1 MAQSNQENLPET
13 SVRVAVRIRP
23 QISREI
29 IDMCQVCTSV
39 TPNEPQVWLGK
50 DKAFT
55 YDYVFDTDS
64 GQTQVYETC
73 IQNLVE
79 GCFLGYNATVL
90 AYGQTGSGKTY
101 TMGTGFEANSLQE
114 LTDDGSQG
122 IVPRAVHHLF
132 QGIEKR
138 KLEAREENRLPPEF
152 KITAQFLELYNE
164 DIIDLLDE
172 THNNNNTR
180 HIKIHQ
186 ENGSI
191 QMAGVTSRNVA
202 SVAEAFDCLKAGA
215 LSRTT
220 ASTQMNTQSSRS
232 HAIFTLFIHQTIV
245 ACETQ
250 EVETLSAK
258 FHFVDLAGSE
268 RLKRT
273 GATGE
278 RAKEGISINTG
289 LLCLGNVI
297 SALGDKSKKASHVP
311 YRDSKLTRLLQ
322 DSLGGNS
329 QTLMIACI
337 SPSDRDFM
345 ETLSTL
351 RYANRAKNIKNKVFV
366 NHDTSSHTI
375 ATLRKEIQELKLEL
389 SELKQGKRMIGD
401 DGTEYIN
408 DMYHENAMLISEVQS
423 LKTRN
428 KVLQEANERLIA
440 RNAEVIADSASP
452 EVKDIIQKY
461 LTEIEELR
469 LKLLEMEETCS
480 NLRKQNVARSSIV
493 PTFNDSEISSDKVI
507 EEAKREVK
515 KLKAYTKLINNGM
528 PVDSDSNAHSTH
540 DSCDSNETDGDG
552 DEDEDVLDSSE
563 EVSEDNTIERAKLE
577 LVQLNDDIST
587 KELLI
592 AELEKSQ
599 RKMQSLK
606 HHYESK
612 LIQLQNQIAEIEKER
627 DQVMIKLTQGGN
639 KTDEKTK
646 KVRDDYDKRIKALLG
661 DLKKLQDAKKEHAI
675 AMKNQAKYEQQV
687 RKLRNEVCDMKKQK
701 VNVMSKMKEE
711 ASRHRVSELQSTKK
725 IAQLTKQERLK
736 DVKIKNLEV
745 ENNRIKQSL
754 KRRDAEVKALKAK
767 SKGTTSRL
775 ITLRQSPKFAKNK
788 WGRIEHDIHQVIA
801 TRQAIWNYDQQMGR
815 DIAKRQELSEHLEDA
830 MLRLK
835 NARRLNDQE
844 LVHEL
849 NEDIESISSN
859 IQYLDQNIRD
869 CQSTI
874 LQLEDDLHT
883 DGDIPNLDQVI
894 TSSDSVEM
902 KYLFQK
908 VLSMLIN
915 QTQQVNMLSEELRQW
930 EFKYRQV
937 SDTSRI
943 REELLDHVLNS
954 SSKLERDLCGGSS
967 ETFIVTSGKA
977 TANKERTPSPIL
989 MPPPSAIPTLNSKQ
1003 KQNLVD
1009 PPSDSYFPSRPSTC
1023 EKARRLTRTPQE
1035 LLFDTNSN
1043 YD

>member
-1 MAQSNQENLPET
+1 MSIDNHQDQENLPES

-23 QISREI
+23 QTSKEI
-29 IDMCQVCTSV
+29 IANCEICTIV
-39 TPNEPQVWLGK
+39 TPNEPQVCLGK
-50 DKAFT
+50 DAFT
-55 YDYVFDTDS
+55 FDYVFDSDS
-64 GQTQVYETC
+64 KQVQIYETC
-73 IQNLVE
+73 VKNLVE
-79 GCFLGYNATVL
+79 GCFNGYNATVL

-101 TMGTGFEANSLQE
+101 TMGTGFDPTASQE
-114 LTDDGSQG
+114 PCDDGSQG

-132 QGIEKR
+132 DGIEKR
-138 KLEAREENRLPPEF
+138 KQEAREGNQSPLEF
-152 KITAQFLELYNE
+152 KVTAQFLELYND
-164 DIIDLLDE
+164 DIIDLLNE
-172 THNNNNTR
+172 SQINNNTKQ
-180 HIKIHQ
+180 IKIHQ
-186 ENGSI
+186 ENDTI
-191 QMAGVTSRNVA
+191 QLAGVTSRPVT
-202 SVAEAFDCLKAGA
+202 SVSEAFDCLRAGA
-215 LSRTT
+215 LVRTT
-220 ASTQMNTQSSRS
+220 ASTQMNTSSSRS
-232 HAIFTLFIHQTIV
+232 HAIFTLSIHQTRV
-245 ACETQ
+245 ASEAQ
-250 EVETLSAK
+250 DVETLTAK

-273 GATGE
+273 GATGD
-278 RAKEGISINTG
+278 RAKEGISINSG
-289 LLCLGNVI
+289 LMYLGNVI
-297 SALGDKSKKASHVP
+297 SALGDKSKKASYIP

-337 SPSDRDFM
+337 SPSGPDYG

-351 RYANRAKNIKNKVFV
+351 RYANRAKNIKNKVVV
-366 NHDTSSHTI
+366 NHDTSRHTI
-375 ATLRKEIQELKLEL
+375 ALLRKENQELKLEL
-389 SELKQGKRMIGD
+389 SELKQGKRMIGN

-408 DMYHENAMLISEVQS
+408 DMYHENAMLSSEIQS
-423 LKTRN
+423 LKTRI
-428 KVLQEANERLIA
+428 KILQEANERLIA
-440 RNAEVIADSASP
+440 RNAEFIADSASP
-452 EVKDIIQKY
+452 EVKDIVQRY

-480 NLRKQNVARSSIV
+480 NLRRNNVNRTSTI
-493 PTFNDSEISSDKVI
+493 PLNESEISSDKVI

-528 PVDSDSNAHSTH
+528 PVDSDSNAQSIH
-540 DSCDSNETDGDG
+540 DSCDSNETDGD
-552 DEDEDVLDSSE
+552 EDVLDSSE
-563 EVSEDNTIERAKLE
+563 DASEDNNIEKAKLE

-627 DQVMIKLTQGGN
+627 DQVMIRLTQGGN

-646 KVRDDYDKRIKALLG
+646 KVRDDYDKRIKTLLG

-675 AMKNQAKYEQQV
+675 AMRNQAKYEQQV
-687 RKLRNEVCDMKKQK
+687 RKLRNEVSDMKKQK
-701 VNVMSKMKEE
+701 VNVMNKMKEE
-711 ASRHRVSELQSTKK
+711 ASRHRVTELQSNKK

-745 ENNRIKQSL
+745 ENSRIKQTL
-754 KRRDAEVKALKAK
+754 KRKDAEVKALKIR
-767 SKGTTSRL
+767 SKGPASRL
-775 ITLRQSPKFAKNK
+775 LRQSPKFAKNK
-788 WGRIEHDIHQVIA
+788 WGKIEHEINQLIA
-801 TRQAIWNYDQQMGR
+801 TRQAIWNYEQQMDR
-815 DIAKRQELSEHLEDA
+815 DIAQRTELSEHLNDIT
-830 MLRLK
+830 LRLRE
-835 NARRLNDQE
+835 ARRRNEQD

-849 NEDIESISSN
+849 SEDVETISSN
-859 IQYLDQNIRD
+859 IQYLDQNIGD

-874 LQLEDDLHT
+874 LQLEDDLHNN
-883 DGDIPNLDQVI
+883 GDIPNLDIVI
-894 TSSDSVEM
+894 SNSDHIEM

-908 VLSMLIN
+908 IMSMLIN

-930 EFKYRQV
+930 EYKYRQV

-943 REELLDHVLNS
+943 REELLDHVLNTS
-954 SSKLERDLCGGSS
+954 SSKLERDLCGGST
-967 ETFIVTSGKA
+967 ETFIVTSEKSA
-977 TANKERTPSPIL
+977 PTKEQSRIPSPIM
-989 MPPPSAIPTLNSKQ
+989 MPPPSAIPAPHTKQ
-1003 KQNLVD
+1003 KQNLVEL
-1009 PPSDSYFPSRPSTC
+1009 PSDNYFPQRLSTC

>member
-1 MAQSNQENLPET
+1 
-13 SVRVAVRIRP
+13 
-23 QISREI
+23 
-29 IDMCQVCTSV
+29 MCQICT
-39 TPNEPQVWLGK
+39 TIAPGEPQVWLGK

-64 GQTQVYETC
+64 KQTEVYDTC
-73 IQNLVE
+73 VRNLVE
-79 GCFLGYNATVL
+79 GCFSGYNATVL

-101 TMGTGFEANSLQE
+101 TMGTGFEPNAIQESSSDSSL
-114 LTDDGSQG
+114 G
-122 IVPRAVHHLF
+122 IVPRAVHHIF
-132 QGIEKR
+132 SKIESLR
-138 KLEAREENRLPPEF
+138 REASEKNQLPPEF
-152 KITAQFLELYNE
+152 KISAQFLELYNE
-164 DIIDLLDE
+164 EIIDLLDE
-172 THNNNNTR
+172 SQNHSKQ
-180 HIKIHQ
+180 IKIHQ

-191 QMAGVTSRNVA
+191 QMAGVTSQPVG
-202 SVAEAFDCLKAGA
+202 SVVEAFDCLRVGA

-232 HAIFTLFIHQTIV
+232 HAIFTLAIHQTRV
-245 ACETQ
+245 ACDAQ
-250 EVETLSAK
+250 DVEILSAK

-297 SALGDKSKKASHVP
+297 SALADKSKKASHIP

-351 RYANRAKNIKNKVFV
+351 RYANRAKNIKNKVIV

-375 ATLRKEIQELKLEL
+375 ALLRKEIQELKLEL
-389 SELKQGKRMIGD
+389 SELKQGKRVVGD
-401 DGTEYIN
+401 DGNEYIN
-408 DMYHENAMLISEVQS
+408 DMYHENAMLLSELQN

-428 KVLQEANERLIA
+428 KALQEANERLIA

-452 EVKDIIQKY
+452 EVKDIVQRY

-469 LKLLEMEETCS
+469 VKLLEMEETCS
-480 NLRKQNVARSSIV
+480 NLRKQTVNNRSSIIGAM
-493 PTFNDSEISSDKVI
+493 NESDISSDKLI
-507 EEAKREVK
+507 QDAKREVK
-515 KLKAYTKLINNGM
+515 RLKAYTKMINNGIT
-528 PVDSDSNAHSTH
+528 SDNENTHPSIH
-540 DSCDSNETDGDG
+540 DSCDSNETDGD
-552 DEDEDVLDSSE
+552 DVDSSDNSSE
-563 EVSEDNTIERAKLE
+563 DASEDNTIERAKLE
-577 LVQLNDDIST
+577 LVQLNDDITT

-612 LIQLQNQIAEIEKER
+612 LLQLQNQISEIEKER
-627 DQVMIKLTQGGN
+627 DQVLAKLTQGGK

-646 KVRDDYDKRIKALLG
+646 KVHEDYDKKIKTLQI
-661 DLKKLQDAKKEHAI
+661 DLRKLQDARKEHAI

-687 RKLRNEVCDMKKQK
+687 MRLRNEVNDMKKQK
-701 VNVMSKMKEE
+701 VNVMNKMKEE
-711 ASRHRVSELQSTKK
+711 ANRHRVSELQSTKR

-736 DVKIKNLEV
+736 DVRIKNLEV
-745 ENNRIKQSL
+745 ENNRIKQNL
-754 KRRDAEVKALKAK
+754 KRKDAEVKALKTRGRNAV
-767 SKGTTSRL
+767 SRL
-775 ITLRQSPKFAKNK
+775 LRQSPKLGKNK
-788 WGRIEHDIHQVIA
+788 WGRIEHQINQLIA

-815 DIAKRQELSEHLEDA
+815 DIAQRQELSEHLEDT

-835 NARRLNDQE
+835 EARRLNDLE
-844 LVHEL
+844 LVREL
-849 NEDIESISSN
+849 SEDVETINSN
-859 IQYLDQNIRD
+859 IHYLDQNIRD

-874 LQLEDDLHT
+874 LQLEEDINNE
-883 DGDIPNLDQVI
+883 GDIPNIDAVLAN
-894 TSSDSVEM
+894 SDGVEM

-908 VLSMLIN
+908 VLSMLVN
-915 QTQQVNMLSEELRQW
+915 QTQQVNVLNEECRQW
-930 EFKYRQV
+930 ENKYRQV
-937 SDTSRI
+937 HDTSRI

-954 SSKLERDLCGGSS
+954 SSAKLERDLAGGST
-967 ETFIVTSGKA
+967 ETFIVSA
-977 TANKERTPSPIL
+977 DPAALKEAPRVPSPIL
-989 MPPPSAIPTLNSKQ
+989 MPPPSSIPKHRSHV
-1003 KQNLVD
+1003 VD
-1009 PPSDSYFPSRPSTC
+1009 LPSDNIFPRQANC
-1023 EKARRLTRTPQE
+1023 DKARRLTRTPQE
-1035 LLFDTNSN
+1035 LLFETSSDFSKF
-1043 YD
+1043 